1 MAAIAT
7 FAKQE
12 GPILDALRAVEER
25 IAAAEIDAG
34 LMHLIKLRASQI
46 NQCHFCVN
54 MHVRE
59 ALEDGDSAARLHDV
73 VVFRQSDRFDE
84 REKAALAWT
93 EALTDLERHDDI
105 ATARAALDDHFDQRQ
120 INALISVIAMINLWN
135 RLNVGL
141 EA

>member
-59 ALEDGDSAARLHDV
+59 ALEDGDSAERLHDV